1 VPQGEATLKTKSMM
15 PVRFKRF
22 YRELRGRD
30 FALLDVGCGN
40 HSPKQTRKWFPKCRY
55 SGIDRELYN
64 LDESD
69 LAAMTTFFRID
80 LQRES
85 LSAVPDRAYDVILFS
100 HVIEHLTN
108 GLEVL
113 ADLAGKLAPGGRL
126 YVEFPSERS
135 LRLPSMKGTLNF
147 HDDPT
152 HVRLYTVAEV
162 RGALEG
168 RGLEILRAGRR
179 RDLAHIVL
187 CPVHLL
193 YNLIKNRRL
202 SAAALWDLLGFADY
216 VYAVSHG

>member
-1 VPQGEATLKTKSMM
+1 LKIKSMM

-22 YRELRGRD
+22 YRELHGRE
-30 FALLDVGCGN
+30 FSLLDVGCGN
-40 HSPKQTRKWFPKCRY
+40 HSPAQTRKWFPQCRY
-55 SGIDRELYN
+55 SGIDRESYN
-64 LDESD
+64 LDDRDKE
-69 LAAMTTFFRID
+69 AMGTSFAID
-80 LQRES
+80 LQKQS
-85 LSAVPDRAYDVILFS
+85 LSPVPDRAYDVILLS

-113 ADLAGKLAPGGRL
+113 AELAAKLAPGGRI

-162 RGALEG
+162 RKVLESY
-168 RGLEILRAGRR
+168 GLEIVSAGRR
-179 RDLAHIVL
+179 RDMAHILL
-187 CPVHLL
+187 CPVHLV
-193 YNLIKNRRL
+193 YNLLKNRRL

-216 VYAVSHG
+216 VYAVSRR